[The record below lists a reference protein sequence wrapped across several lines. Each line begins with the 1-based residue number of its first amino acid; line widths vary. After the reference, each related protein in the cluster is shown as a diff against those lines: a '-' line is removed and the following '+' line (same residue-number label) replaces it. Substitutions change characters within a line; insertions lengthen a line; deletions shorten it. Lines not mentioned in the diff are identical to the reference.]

1 MRSRVAQRGAV
12 GGRACRWLPA
22 RLGSVPV
29 TVVVLLVALV
39 ATQPAAAQ
47 ESPHDNS
54 PDSAIQF
61 NLGDPASGTWSGG
74 HLPSMSPISPTRLTS
89 YHRRL
94 VASTATVPPVATSH
108 EPRPDWIIVMS
119 ITGTTATPNVGLAG
133 GTGGSHRIYL
143 RYKEVANTNWNLTVF
158 QADTRQSHTTVPIVM
173 TGLTPNT
180 NYMIQVSFDNSV
192 WSPSKEKTFTTK
204 SASATLPMV
213 SSVWGDRITACSVR
227 IRIEFPNLGR
237 DSLLVYFRWKQD
249 VTGATW
255 STIGN
260 YPSAGRSA
268 NSQIGLS
275 PSTAYVAE
283 ATMDHNFTSN
293 IVRSAPFTTTPLPD
307 LDRMAV
313 DPIADTTATVRLG
326 VDYYCIFL
334 DGYLRYK
341 VNESEDEWTTIPGSR
356 TFNLTGLTPLTEYVV
371 EASLDKNF
379 DSGVLSKTFTTKA
392 GDPTVDRIEIP
403 DKDIT
408 QTGAKVIVHV
418 DSPNGDKVHIRYS
431 TDPNFQT
438 GSTIRTDSKSV
449 AASSAEFTLDNLT
462 SGTTYYVEAS
472 YDSTYPLD
480 KTETANF
487 TTDPPTVTSVA
498 ASDVEQTTATIT
510 VTVDEP
516 NVADIHIR
524 YSTDRNFGQGSTI
537 DPDSRTVDTGATSV
551 DFPLNG
557 LTSGTTYYAQASY
570 DNSPYPASDTTNTA
584 DFRTKDPTVSAVSVT
599 DITQTGATV
608 TVTVDEPNDTPVR
621 LHYKPG
627 TGSWST
633 TDLNSAVFDP
643 NADIYTFDL
652 TGLASGTVYTVYASY
667 GSTPPPSGTTL
678 VDTQTATFTTLEPNI
693 TDVEVSD
700 IDQTGATVTVTVDV
714 PNSAPVQLHY
724 RKVAE
729 SAWSGPMSA
738 TVDAAAK
745 TATFALSRL
754 ASGTEYTV
762 YASYGSTPPPSG
774 ATLVDTQTATFTT
787 GPPSV
792 KKVEVTDK
800 TDTTAKLTVTI
811 AEPNGETQTVSVR
824 YQTLP
829 SGNWITIQPDPTT
842 DTGTAVV
849 DLTSLTANTQY
860 KAEATLSGDFNQGAK
875 STTFTT
881 NGTGPGV
888 SELVMSG
895 ETQTGATATITIANP
910 GTAARTV
917 YLQYRESGSGS
928 WSDPPEEGTS
938 TTATPGTA
946 VISLAGLTSGTQYEV
961 QASIDRTFAGGVQS
975 TTFTTKPPS
984 ASEVTVLEESPRSA
998 KVRVT
1003 VSEPNGK
1010 ATLFLH
1016 YGTGGSWRRDFASNV
1031 STEDVDFTL
1040 SVLEPDTSYTVGAS
1054 FDSNFPQDATATVDF
1069 HTPHLNAPVVVVTA
1083 KTQTTAAVGITVSS
1097 PNDQEG
1103 VVYFRYQETPSGAWS
1118 SLRAAV
1124 LTGGSAPAIL
1134 SGLTSGTEYRAVAS
1148 LSRSF
1153 PSNATGSK
1161 IFTTEPPS
1169 VDKVEV
1175 TDKTDTTAEVIVT
1188 IAVPNGESQ
1197 TVSLATTPTG
1207 PWIPTEPVTTSTST
1221 ALIDLTGLTPGTQY
1235 EVEATLA
1242 DDTNQVTRSA
1252 IFTTT
1257 SNTPHVSGVEVADED
1272 IEQTAATAMITIA
1285 NVTAE
1290 TDVYLRYQT
1299 TGSGSWSD
1307 PPLEGRSTTAVPGT
1321 ASIEIAGLT
1330 SGTQHKVQASLD
1342 GTFVTGVQTATFTTR
1357 APAVSSVIVS
1367 GETRS
1372 AATVTVGVSAPNGQP
1387 VFLQYRTGT
1396 GTWIERFK
1404 NVATGE
1410 VSVEFGLNGLASGTT
1425 YAVQA
1430 SYDSGFPATDATKT
1444 ATFATDRSTSTI
1456 RPGGGSPSRPSVPSL
1471 PPGSDPVSDP
1481 NNSPSFS
1488 EGSRTLRSVAE
1499 NTPSGEKVGAPVPAG
1514 DDDNDPLSFSLVQSR
1529 DSWRFDVTA
1538 VNFDIL
1544 TRYANVVA
1552 EASGQV
1558 ARDFDVV
1565 DDLIANSVQI
1575 LTQSRLD
1582 YETKNV
1588 YHVTISVLD
1597 GMDGNGAE
1605 DVRVDDQIL
1614 VTILVTDLEEQGT
1627 VTLSAPTPRVDVE
1640 LAAFLTDPDEGITDL
1655 SWVWERSENRS
1666 GWTTISGA
1674 TSRSYT
1680 PTPDDE
1686 GFYLRVTASYTDR
1699 RGPSKTASAEPENP
1713 VAVGFDEEFTDVDDT
1728 NTHADAIAALASQGV
1743 FVDTECDDQLFC
1755 PHLPLTRWAMAVW
1768 ILRVLVD
1775 YPPTVIGSSRFAD
1788 IPDGTWWIRY
1798 VEHLHDRKITIGCTL
1813 DPLRYCPDKPVT
1825 RAQMASFLVRALDL
1839 PAAQPAGFADTDST
1853 VHAANIDAL
1862 HAAGITIGCDT
1873 EPLRY
1878 CPTETVTRE
1887 QMATFLY
1894 RMAPWLDRHAL
1905 VALYNATNGPNWKNQ
1920 TNWATDNP
1928 INEWYGVQT
1937 DTGGGVTSL
1946 LLAGNG
1952 LHGPIP
1958 HALTNLNRLQNL
1970 ELSANVLTGCL
1981 PTALQ
1986 NIPTNDLT
1994 KLGLPHCN

>member
-1 MRSRVAQRGAV
+1 MRSRVAQRGEV

-94 VASTATVPPVATSH
+94 LASTATVPPVATSH

-133 GTGGSHRIYL
+133 GTGGSHKIYL

-158 QADTRQSHTTVPIVM
+158 QADTRQSYTTVPIVM

-268 NSQIGLS
+268 NSQISLS

-431 TDPNFQT
+431 TNPNFQT

-667 GSTPPPSGTTL
+667 GSTPPPSGATL

-693 TDVEVSD
+693 TDVEASD

-895 ETQTGATATITIANP
+895 ETQTGATATITIAN
-910 GTAARTV
+910 
-917 YLQYRESGSGS
+917 
-928 WSDPPEEGTS
+928 
-938 TTATPGTA
+938 
-946 VISLAGLTSGTQYEV
+946 
-961 QASIDRTFAGGVQS
+961 
-975 TTFTTKPPS
+975 
-984 ASEVTVLEESPRSA
+984 
-998 KVRVT
+998 
-1003 VSEPNGK
+1003 
-1010 ATLFLH
+1010 
-1016 YGTGGSWRRDFASNV
+1016 
-1031 STEDVDFTL
+1031 
-1040 SVLEPDTSYTVGAS
+1040 
-1054 FDSNFPQDATATVDF
+1054 
-1069 HTPHLNAPVVVVTA
+1069 
-1083 KTQTTAAVGITVSS
+1083 
-1097 PNDQEG
+1097 
-1103 VVYFRYQETPSGAWS
+1103 
-1118 SLRAAV
+1118 
-1124 LTGGSAPAIL
+1124 
-1134 SGLTSGTEYRAVAS
+1134 
-1148 LSRSF
+1148 
-1153 PSNATGSK
+1153 
-1161 IFTTEPPS
+1161 
-1169 VDKVEV
+1169 
-1175 TDKTDTTAEVIVT
+1175 
-1188 IAVPNGESQ
+1188 
-1197 TVSLATTPTG
+1197 
-1207 PWIPTEPVTTSTST
+1207 
-1221 ALIDLTGLTPGTQY
+1221 
-1235 EVEATLA
+1235 
-1242 DDTNQVTRSA
+1242 
-1252 IFTTT
+1252 
-1257 SNTPHVSGVEVADED
+1257 
-1272 IEQTAATAMITIA
+1272 
-1285 NVTAE
+1285 VTAE

-1396 GTWIERFK
+1396 GTWIERSK
-1404 NVATGE
+1404 NVDTGE

-1825 RAQMASFLVRALDL
+1825 RAQMTSFLVRALDL